1 MLKQS
6 ADDNDCPRLQYDVIY
21 HKEKYMTIENA
32 VSQINDIST
41 KSEAIFLQLGNLFP
55 SLLNQKGGT
64 SIQDL
69 ENMLTK
75 LESANKESSKGE
87 KEVFQDYGSK
97 YNPLFEKLNEKIV
110 DLSQLDQMIAGIKE
124 DSEQMGLI
132 ALNAMVVSIKS
143 GEKGQAFSRI
153 TENLQRLASDMSL
166 FSDKL
171 SEEEKQLLGYI
182 NNLKKIFSGILD
194 SQQNLSEKGSES
206 STEITDLIST
216 VRSPLNDI
224 SVKISSIYPP
234 IQKAMEGLQLQD
246 MIRQS
251 LDHVKSCMTE
261 IEKHSGGQPGTDEEL
276 DYITFNIAL
285 ITLACEVLDD
295 INSYVTQS
303 NGIFVSNWKKVIDTL
318 DDVENEKDGFEQRF
332 ISDNPAE
339 ADNINVKL
347 TKIISEFDEM
357 MKEFNNYHLVQKDLL
372 HVTQNITSRARTIY
386 AVFDNLRPVMSRLHH
401 VRILQQIE
409 VAKNDAIKSVQD
421 SVTDMDNLINS
432 ANKSL
437 DTMQVLLEGF
447 INETGAL
454 LSTFTTSIN
463 KDNENMADLRDK
475 KTAFF
480 DKLNSG
486 KNQLASIIVNFTVFP
501 EGFQDKCSTA
511 DEDIKDLQKM
521 NTQISEFIANLKIEQ
536 ANLMQKKQNL
546 LRARGI
552 PSWEIKNSEFNNLI
566 KNFTITAHKEAAG
579 KIAGVDVEKGS
590 ASGEVTLF

>member
-1 MLKQS
+1 
-6 ADDNDCPRLQYDVIY
+6 
-21 HKEKYMTIENA
+21 MTIENA
-32 VSQINDIST
+32 VSQINGIST
-41 KSEAIFLQLGNLFP
+41 KSEEIFLQLGNLFP

-64 SIQDL
+64 SIQSL

-75 LESANKESSKGE
+75 LEDANEESSKGE
-87 KEVFQDYGSK
+87 KELFSDYGSK
-97 YNPLFEKLNEKIV
+97 YNPLFEKLNEKIE
-110 DLSQLDQMIAGIKE
+110 DLSQLDKMISGIKE

-171 SEEEKQLLGYI
+171 SEEEKHLLEFI
-182 NNLKKIFSGILD
+182 NNLKQIFSAILE
-194 SQQNLSEKGSES
+194 SQKNLSTKGTES
-206 STEITDLIST
+206 SSEITNLIST
-216 VRSPLNDI
+216 VREPLNQI
-224 SVKISSIYPP
+224 SGKISSIYPP

-251 LDHVKSCMTE
+251 LEHVKSCIKE
-261 IEKHSGGQPGTDEEL
+261 VERHSGGQPGTDEEL

-295 INSYVTQS
+295 INSYITQS
-303 NGIFVSNWKKVIDTL
+303 DGIFVTNWKKVTDIL
-318 DDVENEKDGFEQRF
+318 DNVENEKEEFEQRF
-332 ISDNPAE
+332 ISGNPAGQ
-339 ADNINVKL
+339 DNIDNKL
-347 TKIISEFDEM
+347 SEIIKEFDEM

-372 HVTQNITSRARTIY
+372 HITQNITSRARTIY

-437 DTMQVLLEGF
+437 DTMQILLEGF
-447 INETGAL
+447 INETGSL
-454 LSTFTTSIN
+454 LNTFTASIN
-463 KDNENMADLRDK
+463 SDNENMSNLKDK
-475 KTAFF
+475 KAIFF
-480 DKLNSG
+480 DKLTAG
-486 KNQLASIIVNFTVFP
+486 KNELADIISHFTVFP
-501 EGFQDKCSTA
+501 EGFQSKCKNA
-511 DEDIKDLQKM
+511 NEDIQNLQKM
-521 NTQISEFIANLKIEQ
+521 NTQISNFINDLKSAQ
-536 ANLMQKKQNL
+536 DSLAQKKQNL
-546 LRARGI
+546 LQQRNLTN
-552 PSWEIKNSEFNNLI
+552 WEIKNTEFNDLI

-579 KIAGVDVEKGS
+579 KIAGMEVEKGS
-590 ASGEVTLF
+590 SSGEVTLF

>member
-1 MLKQS
+1 
-6 ADDNDCPRLQYDVIY
+6 
-21 HKEKYMTIENA
+21 MTIENA
-32 VSQINDIST
+32 VSQINDISS
-41 KSEAIFLQLGNLFP
+41 KSEGIFLQLGNLFP

-75 LESANKESSKGE
+75 LESANSESSKGE
-87 KEVFQDYGSK
+87 KEVFTDYGAK
-97 YNPLFEKLNEKIV
+97 YNPLFEKLNEKIA

-171 SEEEKQLLGYI
+171 SDEEKQLLGFI
-182 NNLKKIFSGILD
+182 NNLKEIFSGILD

-206 STEITDLIST
+206 STEITNLIST

-224 SVKISSIYPP
+224 SLKISSIYPP

-261 IEKHSGGQPGTDEEL
+261 IEKHRGSQPGTDEEL
-276 DYITFNIAL
+276 DYVTFNIAL
-285 ITLACEVLDD
+285 LTLACEVLDD
-295 INSYVTQS
+295 INGYITQS
-303 NGIFVSNWKKVIDTL
+303 NDIFVSNWKKVIDIL
-318 DDVENEKDGFEQRF
+318 DNVENEKDSFEQRF
-332 ISDNPAE
+332 IDEKSSSQ
-339 ADNINVKL
+339 DNIDKRLSV
-347 TKIISEFDEM
+347 IINEFEEM
-357 MKEFNNYHLVQKDLL
+357 LKEFNNYHLVQKDLL
-372 HVTQNITSRARTIY
+372 HTTQNITARARTIY

-437 DTMQVLLEGF
+437 DTMQALLESF
-447 INETGAL
+447 ISETGTL
-454 LSTFTTSIN
+454 LSTFTTSVSH
-463 KDNENMADLRDK
+463 DNENMVALRDK
-475 KTAFF
+475 KESFF
-480 DKLNSG
+480 DEITAG

-501 EGFQDKCSTA
+501 EGFEEKCTTA
-511 DEDIKDLQKM
+511 DEDIKNLQKM
-521 NTQISEFIANLKIEQ
+521 NTQISEFIANLKTEQ
-536 ANLMQKKQNL
+536 ANLTQKKQNL
-546 LRARGI
+546 LRSRGLS
-552 PSWEIKNSEFNNLI
+552 SWEIKNSEFNNLI

>member
-1 MLKQS
+1 MLKQV
-6 ADDNDCPRLQYDVIY
+6 QYDVIY

-32 VSQINDIST
+32 VSQINDISS
-41 KSEAIFLQLGNLFP
+41 KSEGIFLQLGNLFP

-75 LESANKESSKGE
+75 LESANTESSKGE
-87 KEVFQDYGSK
+87 KELFTDYGSK
-97 YNPLFEKLNEKIV
+97 YNPLFEKLNEKIA

-182 NNLKKIFSGILD
+182 NNLKEIFSGILD
-194 SQQNLSEKGSES
+194 SQQNLSEKGTES
-206 STEITDLIST
+206 STEITNLIST

-224 SVKISSIYPP
+224 SLKISSIYPP

-251 LDHVKSCMTE
+251 LEHVKSCMTE

-276 DYITFNIAL
+276 DYVTFNIAL

-332 ISDNPAE
+332 ISEKPAG
-339 ADNINVKL
+339 ADNINIKL

-447 INETGAL
+447 INETGTL

-463 KDNENMADLRDK
+463 KDNENMANLRDK

-480 DKLNSG
+480 DELNSG

-511 DEDIKDLQKM
+511 DEDIKNLQKM
-521 NTQISEFIANLKIEQ
+521 NTQISEFIANLKSEQ
-536 ANLMQKKQNL
+536 ANLNQKKQNL
-546 LRARGI
+546 LRQRGI
-552 PSWEIKNSEFNNLI
+552 SSWEIKNSEFNNLI